1 MASKNVSIW
10 YDAKGDF
17 LEIVWEVKSGD
28 FIHTKDDRAMAKI
41 DDEGNI
47 IGFHV
52 IGVSEMTE
60 PVDLILEPG
69 DGATE
74 ATS

>member
-1 MASKNVSIW
+1 MAGKNVSIW
-10 YDAKGDF
+10 YDTKGDF

-28 FIHTKDDRAMAKI
+28 FIHTKDDRVMAKV
-41 DDEGNI
+41 DDEGNV

-60 PVDLILEPG
+60 PVDLILESRG
-69 DGATE
+69 GTTE
-74 ATS
+74 VTS